1 MGSANVVPKEKF
13 MALNIYIRKEERFQV
28 NNLSFHLRKTGKS
41 KVSPKKAEGRK
52 YYK

>member
-1 MGSANVVPKEKF
+1 MGSANVVPKGEF
-13 MALNIYIRKEERFQV
+13 MALNIYIRKGERSQV